1 MKIHS
6 KIKPFVCKICGGRY
20 SRSSTLKIHSYTHL
34 EEKPF
39 KCPYKDCNRGFTE
52 KGNLQV
58 HLKTHMKSTSTT
70 NSNEILLPSST
81 TTTNNVDKAHTKH
94 NEQVN
99 SFIGD
104 GVYNFN
110 MNTYNTNMINIYNCI
125 YPFPFPYQIQ
135 NQLQQNYFNQ
145 QQQQHQ
151 IVDNT
156 CCVRND
162 VNNCYV
168 VDPQQNK
175 QTYLQYSMLYRYG
188 LI

>member
-1 MKIHS
+1 M
-6 KIKPFVCKICGGRY
+6 CKICGGRY

-39 KCPYKDCNRGFTE
+39 KCPYKECNRGFTE

-58 HLKTHMKSTSTT
+58 HLKTHIKH
-70 NSNEILLPSST
+70 NSNTNINEMFLSSST
-81 TTTNNVDKAHTKH
+81 TTNNEDKTHIKH

-99 SFIGD
+99 NFIDGD
-104 GVYNFN
+104 VYNFN
-110 MNTYNTNMINIYNCI
+110 MNNTNMINVYNCI
-125 YPFPFPYQIQ
+125 YPFPYQIH

-145 QQQQHQ
+145 QP
-151 IVDNT
+151 IVDNS

-162 VNNCYV
+162 INNCYV
-168 VDPQQNK
+168 MVPQQNK
-175 QTYLQYSMLYRYG
+175 QTYLQYSIMYRYG

>member
-39 KCPYKDCNRGFTE
+39 KCPYKECNRGFTE

-58 HLKTHMKSTSTT
+58 HLRTHMKHSTNANEVSSPSPAN
-70 NSNEILLPSST
+70 NSS
-81 TTTNNVDKAHTKH
+81 DKAHTKH
-94 NEQVN
+94 TEQVSN
-99 SFIGD
+99 FSD
-104 GVYNFN
+104 NNNTYNFN
-110 MNTYNTNMINIYNCI
+110 MNTYNTHMINIYNCI
-125 YPFPFPYQIQ
+125 YPFPYQMHS
-135 NQLQQNYFNQ
+135 QLQHNYLNQ
-145 QQQQHQ
+145 QQLLS
-151 IVDNT
+151 DS

-162 VNNCYV
+162 ASNCYV
-168 VDPQQNK
+168 MVPQQNK

>member
-39 KCPYKDCNRGFTE
+39 KCPYKECNRGFTE

-58 HLKTHMKSTSTT
+58 HLKTHMKSTLTP
-70 NSNEILLPSST
+70 NSNEILLPSSTAT

-104 GVYNFN
+104 GMYNFN
-110 MNTYNTNMINIYNCI
+110 MNTYNTNTINIYNCI
-125 YPFPFPYQIQ
+125 YPFPYQIQ
-135 NQLQQNYFNQ
+135 NQLQHNYFNQ
-145 QQQQHQ
+145 QQQQQ

-168 VDPQQNK
+168 MVPQQNK